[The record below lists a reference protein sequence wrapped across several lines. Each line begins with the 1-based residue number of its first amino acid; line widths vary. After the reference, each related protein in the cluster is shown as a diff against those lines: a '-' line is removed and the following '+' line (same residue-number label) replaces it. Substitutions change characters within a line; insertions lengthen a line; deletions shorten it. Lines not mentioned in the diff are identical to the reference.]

1 LHQHVAEGHEGL
13 LLVRIEPPR
22 FRDVFHA
29 DQSNFKDEVTQDHRH
44 LNLEVTCAYDHYVIE
59 VIAES
64 PDWAVLRCVGPL
76 DLVIGTGSTTDR

>member
-1 LHQHVAEGHEGL
+1 M
-13 LLVRIEPPR
+13 
-22 FRDVFHA
+22 
-29 DQSNFKDEVTQDHRH
+29 
-44 LNLEVTCAYDHYVIE
+44 IE